1 MARRADDKRLDPAVV
16 VINPDDE
23 VTPEAFKA
31 WLDQRQSGELLHLG
45 VTAAETLGEARAAGE
60 V

>member
-1 MARRADDKRLDPAVV
+1 MARRAEDKPLDPAVV

-23 VTPEAFKA
+23 VTPEAFRY
-31 WLDQRQSGELLHLG
+31 WLDERQNSEPLHLG
-45 VTAAETLGEARAAGE
+45 VTAAETLQEARAAGE